1 MAWSESESDNF
12 AARHDDA
19 QAGGTALILELLE
32 ETRARLEGLLPAL
45 PGEVTIVVHGSPA
58 ELMLGQPVVALM
70 RAATAPASR
79 RYLVGWVARDRI
91 DVLGPAGLNARA
103 SGVEGSREMLR
114 LAPAALYAQL
124 AVAANVAAWPPPY
137 RPPRALRAVQWAW
150 LVLGGAA
157 WLAGQTAHA
166 RAPINRRLREGG
178 RPAFPP
184 ALRDAALLGGTVLD
198 LLAIERGRRAAMALA
213 CAQPGDADGREAIA
227 RAFVRDSADVERLW
241 RKHLDRVTGREAREE
256 QLW

>member
-1 MAWSESESDNF
+1 VAWSESESDHF

-32 ETRARLEGLLPAL
+32 DTRARLEGLLPAL
-45 PGEVTIVVHGSPA
+45 PGEVTVVVHGSPG
-58 ELMLGQPVVALM
+58 ELMLGQPAVALM

-79 RYLVGWVARDRI
+79 RYLVGWVARDRV
-91 DVLGPAGLNARA
+91 DVLGPAALNARA

-124 AVAANVAAWPPPY
+124 AVAAGVAAWPPPY
-137 RPPRALRAVQWAW
+137 RPPRAARALRWAW

-157 WLAGQTAHA
+157 WLAGQTVHA
-166 RAPINRRLREGG
+166 RAPIARRLREGG

-184 ALRDAALLGGTVLD
+184 TLRDAALLGGTILD
-198 LLAIERGRRAAMALA
+198 LLALERGRPAALALA
-213 CAQPGDADGREAIA
+213 CAQPGEANGRETIA
-227 RAFVRDSADVERLW
+227 RAFERDAADVERLW
-241 RKHLDRVTGREAREE
+241 RTHLDRITGREERDER
-256 QLW
+256 LW

>member
-1 MAWSESESDNF
+1 MAWSESESDHF

-32 ETRARLEGLLPAL
+32 DTRLRLEVLLPAL
-45 PGEVTIVVHGSPA
+45 PDEVTVVVHGSPG
-58 ELMLGQPVVALM
+58 ELMLGQPAVALM

-79 RYLVGWVARDRI
+79 RYLVGWVARERI
-91 DVLGPAGLNARA
+91 DVLGPAALNARA

-137 RPPRALRAVQWAW
+137 RLPRVVRAVRWAW
-150 LVLGGAA
+150 LVLGGAS
-157 WLAGQTAHA
+157 WLAGQPVHA
-166 RAPINRRLREGG
+166 RAPINRRLREGR

-184 ALRDAALLGGTVLD
+184 ALRDAALLGGTIFE
-198 LLAIERGRRAAMALA
+198 LLALERGQRAAVALA
-213 CAQPGDADGREAIA
+213 CAQPGDADGRETIA
-227 RAFVRDSADVERLW
+227 GAFGRDAADVERLW
-241 RKHLDRVTGREAREE
+241 RTHLDRVTGRERDER
-256 QLW
+256 LW

>member
-1 MAWSESESDNF
+1 VAWSESESDNF

-45 PGEVTIVVHGSPA
+45 PGEVTVVVHGSPA

-227 RAFVRDSADVERLW
+227 RAFDRDSADVERLW

-256 QLW
+256 RLW

>member
-32 ETRARLEGLLPAL
+32 DTRARLERLLPAL
-45 PGEVTIVVHGSPA
+45 PGEVTVVVHATPG
-58 ELMLGQPVVALM
+58 ELMLGQPAVALM

-79 RYLVGWVARDRI
+79 RYLVGWVARDRM
-91 DVLGPAGLNARA
+91 DVLGPAALNARA

-124 AVAANVAAWPPPY
+124 AVAANGLAWPPPY
-137 RPPRALRAVQWAW
+137 RPVRALRAVRWAW
-150 LVLGGAA
+150 LVLGGPA
-157 WLAGQTAHA
+157 WLGGQTPHA
-166 RAPINRRLREGG
+166 RAPIARRLREGN

-184 ALRDAALLGGTVLD
+184 ALGDAALLGGTILD
-198 LLAIERGRRAAMALA
+198 LLTIERGRDAAVTLA
-213 CAQPGDADGREAIA
+213 CAQPDDTGAREIIA
-227 RAFVRDSADVERLW
+227 RAFDRDAADVERRW
-241 RKHLDRVTGREAREE
+241 RAHLDRVTGREERDER
-256 QLW
+256 LW

>member
-1 MAWSESESDNF
+1 VAWSESESDHF
-12 AARHDDA
+12 SARHDDA
-19 QAGGTALILELLE
+19 QVGGTALLLELLE
-32 ETRARLEGLLPAL
+32 DTRARLEGLLPVL
-45 PGEVTIVVHGSPA
+45 PGEVTVVVHGSA
-58 ELMLGQPVVALM
+58 GELMLGQPAVALM

-91 DVLGPAGLNARA
+91 DVLAPAALNARA

-124 AVAANVAAWPPPY
+124 VVAANVDAWPPPY
-137 RPPRALRAVQWAW
+137 RPGRAARALRWAW

-166 RAPINRRLREGG
+166 RAPIARRLREGG

-184 ALRDAALLGGTVLD
+184 ALRDGALLGGTVLD
-198 LLAIERGRRAAMALA
+198 LLGLERGRDAAAA
-213 CAQPGDADGREAIA
+213 VVCERPGDAGGRETIA
-227 RAFVRDSADVERLW
+227 RAFDRDAADVERLW
-241 RKHLDRVTGREAREE
+241 RKHLDRVTGREERDER
-256 QLW
+256 LW